1 MKTNISIIV
10 FMLLFS
16 TVCGQELDYSIID
29 KQISVR
35 DFIRANNMTENDFFI
50 LNEKYT
56 IERFSYKKSD
66 LDKILSQND
75 TIIVYQNKYP
85 SDEEIRFIN
94 HKIKRKQKLSQISKI
109 YDVDESIIKKYN
121 FNTKILKNNVLKIPI
136 FGDGK
141 ELKNFLT
148 SHIVKPKEGK
158 WRIANEY
165 GVSVNFL
172 EKLNPKIGKVLKVNQ
187 RIAVPVLNNKI
198 YEKSNNL
205 NDLEYFEVD
214 NKVSSTELEN
224 ELGLEKNSIAL
235 LNPSIKNIND
245 LQGLI
250 IKIPKKEGLKQ
261 INTKL
266 NQSSNIDN
274 ISNLDLKKIA
284 LILPFRLER
293 IDLDSIHLVKNNLKN
308 DKLLNISLDF
318 LFGAE
323 MALNKFSKL
332 GIDVK
337 MDVFDNSLSKKRIDE
352 IIKNNNIEDYD
363 FVIGPLTNDL
373 FDYFVNSIPLS
384 DTKIIKTLGKKSITS
399 KNVINT
405 IPHDSIY
412 FNSVI
417 EKVKNDTLTSSK
429 FIISDS
435 KKINISEKLKKIF
448 PDAQQFYSQIND
460 SGIDTKTLVF
470 EDLDSTFVDGRNILF
485 LETNDQGFVSNVT
498 SILNSFISDDQEI
511 VLYTTNKNKAFEG
524 VNISNT
530 FLSNLKFQYASTN
543 RIIDKNINQDF
554 INEFIALYRFYP
566 NKYSIRAY
574 DIVYD
579 LLLRYSNGDIDDPEN
594 HENQTEYIENKFKY
608 YRTSTGSLDNISLYF
623 LKHENLNVNQINNWF

>member
-10 FMLLFS
+10 FMFLFS
-16 TVCGQELDYSIID
+16 AICGQELDFSVID

-35 DFIRANNMTENDFFI
+35 DFIKINNITENDFFI
-50 LNEKYT
+50 LNEKFT
-56 IERFSYKKSD
+56 IDRFSNKKSD
-66 LDKILSQND
+66 LDKILLKND
-75 TIIVYQNKYP
+75 TIIIYQNQFPKL
-85 SDEEIRFIN
+85 EEIRFIN
-94 HKIKRKQKLSQISKI
+94 HKIKRKQKLAEISKI
-109 YDVDESIIKKYN
+109 YDVDESIIIKYN
-121 FNTKILKNNVLKIPI
+121 SDIGIVKNNVLKIPI
-136 FGDGK
+136 FGDVK
-141 ELKNFLT
+141 ELKNLLT
-148 SHIVKPKEGK
+148 FHIVKPKEGK

-172 EKLNPKIGKVLKVNQ
+172 EKLNPKIGKVLKINQ
-187 RIAVPVLNNKI
+187 MIAVPLIHNKI
-198 YEKSNNL
+198 YEKSDNL
-205 NDLEYFEVD
+205 DDLEYFEVD
-214 NKVSSTELEN
+214 NKVSSMELEK
-224 ELGLEKNSIAL
+224 ELGLEENSIAL

-250 IKIPKKEGLKQ
+250 IKIPKKVGLKQ

-266 NQSSNIDN
+266 NQSTNIDN

-284 LILPFRLER
+284 LILPFRLEK

-323 MALNKFSKL
+323 MALNKFSKF
-332 GIDVK
+332 GIDVM

-352 IIKNNNIEDYD
+352 IIKNNNINDYD
-363 FVIGPLTNDL
+363 FVVGPLTNDL
-373 FDYFVNSIPLS
+373 FDYFVSSVPIS
-384 DTKIIKTLGKKSITS
+384 DTKIIRTLGKKSITS

-412 FNSVI
+412 FNTVI
-417 EKVKNDTLTSSK
+417 EKVKNDTLESSK

-448 PDAQQFYSQIND
+448 PEAQQFYSQIND

-470 EDLDSTFVDGRNILF
+470 EDLDSTFVEGRNIVF

-498 SILNSFISDDQEI
+498 SILNSFISEEQEI
-511 VLYTTNKNKAFEG
+511 ILYTTNKNKAFEG
-524 VNISNT
+524 TNISNT

-543 RIIDKNINQDF
+543 KLIDKNINQDF
-554 INEFIALYRFYP
+554 INKFIALYKFYP

-579 LLLRYSNGDIDDPEN
+579 LLLRYSNGNIDDPEN
-594 HENQTEYIENKFKY
+594 HENQTEYFENKFKY
-608 YRTSTGSLDNISLYF
+608 YSTSTGSLDNISVYF
-623 LKHENLNVNQINNWF
+623 LKHENLDVKQINN

>member
-10 FMLLFS
+10 FMFLFS
-16 TVCGQELDYSIID
+16 GVYGQELDNSMID

-35 DFIRANNMTENDFFI
+35 DFIRINNITENDFFI

-56 IERFSYKKSD
+56 NDRFSNKKSD
-66 LDKILSQND
+66 LDKILAKND
-75 TIIVYQNKYP
+75 TIIVYQNKHP
-85 SDEEIRFIN
+85 SDEKIRFIN

-121 FNTKILKNNVLKIPI
+121 FNIAILKNNVLKIPI

-141 ELKNFLT
+141 ELKNLLT
-148 SHIVKPKEGK
+148 LHIVKPKEGK

-172 EKLNPKIGKVLKVNQ
+172 EKLNPKIGKVLKIKQ
-187 RIAVPVLNNKI
+187 RIAVPVINNKI

-214 NKVSSTELEN
+214 NKVSSMQLEK

-261 INTKL
+261 IKTKL

-293 IDLDSIHLVKNNLKN
+293 IDLDSIHLVKNNMKN

-352 IIKNNNIEDYD
+352 IIKNNNIDDYD

-373 FDYFVNSIPLS
+373 FDYFVNSIPIS

-412 FNSVI
+412 FNRVI
-417 EKVKNDTLTSSK
+417 EKVKNDTLKSSK

-524 VNISNT
+524 NNISNT

-594 HENQTEYIENKFKY
+594 HENQTEYLENKFKY

-623 LKHENLNVNQINNWF
+623 LKHENLNVNQINN

>member
-1 MKTNISIIV
+1 M
-10 FMLLFS
+10 FLFS
-16 TVCGQELDYSIID
+16 GVYGQELDNSIID

-35 DFIRANNMTENDFFI
+35 DFIRINNITENDFFI

-56 IERFSYKKSD
+56 IDRFSNKKSD
-66 LDKILSQND
+66 LDKILAKND
-75 TIIVYQNKYP
+75 TIVVYQNKYP

-136 FGDGK
+136 FEDGK
-141 ELKNFLT
+141 ELKNLLT
-148 SHIVKPKEGK
+148 LHVVKPKEGK

-172 EKLNPKIGKVLKVNQ
+172 EKLNPKIGKVLKIKQ

-214 NKVSSTELEN
+214 NKVSSIELEN

-352 IIKNNNIEDYD
+352 IIKNNNIDDYD

-412 FNSVI
+412 FNRVI
-417 EKVKNDTLTSSK
+417 EKVKNDTLKSGK

-448 PDAQQFYSQIND
+448 PDAQQFYSKIND

-524 VNISNT
+524 DNISNT

-554 INEFIALYRFYP
+554 INDFIAFYKFYP

-594 HENQTEYIENKFKY
+594 HENQTEYLENKFKY
-608 YRTSTGSLDNISLYF
+608 YRTSTGSLDNISVYF
-623 LKHENLNVNQINNWF
+623 LKHENLNVNQINN

>member
-10 FMLLFS
+10 FMFLFS
-16 TVCGQELDYSIID
+16 AVCGQELDFSVID
-29 KQISVR
+29 KQISVG
-35 DFIRANNMTENDFFI
+35 DFIKINNITENDFFI

-56 IERFSYKKSD
+56 IDRFSNKKSD
-66 LDKILSQND
+66 LDKILLKND
-75 TIIVYQNKYP
+75 TIIIYQNQFPKL
-85 SDEEIRFIN
+85 EEIRFIN
-94 HKIKRKQKLSQISKI
+94 HKIKRKQKLVEISKI
-109 YDVDESIIKKYN
+109 YDVDKSIIIKYN
-121 FNTKILKNNVLKIPI
+121 SDIGIVKNNVLKIPI
-136 FGDGK
+136 FGDIK
-141 ELKNFLT
+141 ELKNLLT
-148 SHIVKPKEGK
+148 LHIVKPKEGK

-172 EKLNPKIGKVLKVNQ
+172 EKLNPKIGKVLKINQ
-187 RIAVPVLNNKI
+187 RIAVPVIHNKI
-198 YEKSNNL
+198 YEKSDNL
-205 NDLEYFEVD
+205 DDLEYFEVD
-214 NKVSSTELEN
+214 NKVSSMELEK

-250 IKIPKKEGLKQ
+250 IKIPKKVGLKQ

-293 IDLDSIHLVKNNLKN
+293 IDLDSIHLIKNNLKN

-323 MALNKFSKL
+323 MALNKFSKF

-352 IIKNNNIEDYD
+352 IIKNNNIDDYD
-363 FVIGPLTNDL
+363 FVVGPLTNDL
-373 FDYFVNSIPLS
+373 FDYFVSSVPLS
-384 DTKIIKTLGKKSITS
+384 DTKIIRTLGKKSITS

-412 FNSVI
+412 FNTVI
-417 EKVKNDTLTSSK
+417 EKVKNDTLESSK

-448 PDAQQFYSQIND
+448 PEAQQFYSQIND

-470 EDLDSTFVDGRNILF
+470 EDLDSTFVEGRNIVF

-498 SILNSFISDDQEI
+498 SILNSFISEEQEI
-511 VLYTTNKNKAFEG
+511 ILYTTNKNKAFEG
-524 VNISNT
+524 TNISNT

-543 RIIDKNINQDF
+543 KVIDNNIDQDF
-554 INEFIALYRFYP
+554 INEFIALYKFYP

-579 LLLRYSNGDIDDPEN
+579 LLLRYSNGNIDDPKN
-594 HENQTEYIENKFKY
+594 HENQTEYLENKFKY
-608 YRTSTGSLDNISLYF
+608 YRTSSGSLDNISVYF
-623 LKHENLNVNQINNWF
+623 LKHENLDVKQINN

>member
-1 MKTNISIIV
+1 M
-10 FMLLFS
+10 FLFS
-16 TVCGQELDYSIID
+16 AVCGQELDFSVID

-35 DFIRANNMTENDFFI
+35 DFIKINNITENDFFI
-50 LNEKYT
+50 LNEKFT
-56 IERFSYKKSD
+56 IDRFSNKKSD
-66 LDKILSQND
+66 LDKILLKND
-75 TIIVYQNKYP
+75 TIIIYQNQFPKL
-85 SDEEIRFIN
+85 EEIRFIN
-94 HKIKRKQKLSQISKI
+94 HKIKRKQKLAEISKI
-109 YDVDESIIKKYN
+109 YDVDESIIIKYN
-121 FNTKILKNNVLKIPI
+121 SDIGIVKNNVLKIPI
-136 FGDGK
+136 FGDVK
-141 ELKNFLT
+141 ELKNLLT
-148 SHIVKPKEGK
+148 LHVVKPQEGK

-165 GVSVNFL
+165 GVSVSFL
-172 EKLNPKIGKVLKVNQ
+172 DKLNPKIGKVLKINQ
-187 RIAVPVLNNKI
+187 RIAVPVINNKI

-214 NKVSSTELEN
+214 NKVSFIELEK
-224 ELGLEKNSIAL
+224 ELGLEKNTIAL

-250 IKIPKKEGLKQ
+250 IKIPKKAGLKQ

-266 NQSSNIDN
+266 NLSSNIDN

-323 MALNKFSKL
+323 MALNKFSKF

-352 IIKNNNIEDYD
+352 IIKNNNINDYD
-363 FVIGPLTNDL
+363 FVVGPLTNDL
-373 FDYFVNSIPLS
+373 FDYFVTSVPIS
-384 DTKIIKTLGKKSITS
+384 DTKIIRTLGKKSITS

-412 FNSVI
+412 FNTVI
-417 EKVKNDTLTSSK
+417 EKVKNDTLESSK

-448 PDAQQFYSQIND
+448 PEAQQFYSQIND

-470 EDLDSTFVDGRNILF
+470 EDLDSTFVEGRNIVF

-498 SILNSFISDDQEI
+498 SILNSFISEEQEI
-511 VLYTTNKNKAFEG
+511 ILYTTNKNKAFEG
-524 VNISNT
+524 TNISNT

-543 RIIDKNINQDF
+543 RVIDKNINQDF
-554 INEFIALYRFYP
+554 INEFIALYKFYP

-574 DIVYD
+574 DVVYD
-579 LLLRYSNGDIDDPEN
+579 LLLRYSNGNIDDPEN
-594 HENQTEYIENKFKY
+594 HENQTEYFENKFKY
-608 YRTSTGSLDNISLYF
+608 YSTSTGSLDNISVYF
-623 LKHENLNVNQINNWF
+623 LKHENLDVKQINN

>member
-10 FMLLFS
+10 FMFLFFA
-16 TVCGQELDYSIID
+16 VCGQELDFSVID

-35 DFIRANNMTENDFFI
+35 DFIKINNITENDFFI

-56 IERFSYKKSD
+56 IDRFSNKKSD
-66 LDKILSQND
+66 LDKILLKND
-75 TIIVYQNKYP
+75 TIIIFQNQFPKL
-85 SDEEIRFIN
+85 EEIRFIN
-94 HKIKRKQKLSQISKI
+94 HKIKRKQKLSEISKI
-109 YDVDESIIKKYN
+109 YDVDESIIIKYN
-121 FNTKILKNNVLKIPI
+121 SNTAIVKNNILKIPI
-136 FGDGK
+136 FGDVK
-141 ELKNFLT
+141 ELKNLLT
-148 SHIVKPKEGK
+148 FHIVKPKEGK

-165 GVSVNFL
+165 GISLNFL
-172 EKLNPKIGKVLKVNQ
+172 ERLNPKIGKVLKINQ
-187 RIAVPVLNNKI
+187 RIAVPVVHNKI
-198 YEKSNNL
+198 YDKSDNPD
-205 NDLEYFEVD
+205 DLEYFEVD
-214 NKVSSTELEN
+214 SKVSSIELEK

-235 LNPSIKNIND
+235 LNPSIKNIDD

-250 IKIPKKEGLKQ
+250 IKIPKKVGLKQ

-266 NQSSNIDN
+266 NQGSNIDN

-293 IDLDSIHLVKNNLKN
+293 IDLDSIHHVKNNLKN
-308 DKLLNISLDF
+308 DKLLNISIDF

-323 MALNKFSKL
+323 MALNKFSKF

-337 MDVFDNSLSKKRIDE
+337 MDVFDNSLSKKTIDE
-352 IIKNNNIEDYD
+352 IIKNNNIDDYD
-363 FVIGPLTNDL
+363 FVVGPLTNDL
-373 FDYFVNSIPLS
+373 FDYFVSSVPLS
-384 DTKIIKTLGKKSITS
+384 ETKIVRTLGKKSITS

-412 FNSVI
+412 FNTVI
-417 EKVKNDTLTSSK
+417 KKVKNDTLESSK

-448 PDAQQFYSQIND
+448 PESQQFYSQIND
-460 SGIDTKTLVF
+460 LGIDTKTLVF
-470 EDLDSTFVDGRNILF
+470 EDLDSTFVDGRNIVF

-498 SILNSFISDDQEI
+498 SILNSFISEEQEI

-524 VNISNT
+524 TNISNT
-530 FLSNLKFQYASTN
+530 FLSNLKFQYSSTN
-543 RIIDKNINQDF
+543 KVIDNNMHQDF
-554 INEFIALYRFYP
+554 INEFMTLYKFYP

-579 LLLRYSNGDIDDPEN
+579 LLLRYSNGNIDDPEN
-594 HENQTEYIENKFKY
+594 HENQTEYLENKFKY
-608 YRTSTGSLDNISLYF
+608 YRTSTGSLDNISVYF
-623 LKHENLNVNQINNWF
+623 LKHENLDIKQINN

>member
-1 MKTNISIIV
+1 MKTNISIILSM
-10 FMLLFS
+10 FLFS
-16 TVCGQELDYSIID
+16 FLHGQQLDYSIID

-35 DFIRANNMTENDFFI
+35 DFIRINSISENDFFI
-50 LNEKYT
+50 LNDKYT
-56 IERFSYKKSD
+56 IDRFSNKKSD
-66 LDKILSQND
+66 LDKILSKND
-75 TIIVYQNKYP
+75 TIIIYQNQYP
-85 SDEEIRFIN
+85 EDQETRFIN
-94 HKIKRKQKLSQISKI
+94 HKIKRKQKLSDISKI
-109 YDVDESIIKKYN
+109 YDLDEAVITNYN
-121 FNTKILKNNVLKIPI
+121 ANTPILKNNILKIPI
-136 FGDGK
+136 FGNVK
-141 ELKNFLT
+141 ESKKLLT
-148 SHIVKPKEGK
+148 LHTVKPREGK

-165 GVSVNFL
+165 GISVNFL
-172 EKLNPKIGKVLKVNQ
+172 ENLNPKIGKVLKINQ
-187 RIAVPVLNNKI
+187 RIAVPVINNKI
-198 YEKSNNL
+198 YEKSNIL
-205 NDLEYFEVD
+205 NDLEYFEVE
-214 NKVSSTELEN
+214 NKVSSIELEK

-235 LNPSIKNIND
+235 LNPSIKGIND

-284 LILPFRLER
+284 LILPFRLGR
-293 IDLDSIHLVKNNLKN
+293 IDLDSIHLAKNNLKN

-337 MDVFDNSLSKKRIDE
+337 MDIFDNSLSKKTIDE
-352 IIKNNNIEDYD
+352 IIKNNNIYDYD
-363 FVIGPLTNDL
+363 FIVGPLTNDL
-373 FDYFVNSIPLS
+373 FDYFANSVPIT
-384 DTKIIKTLGKKSITS
+384 DTKIIRTLGKKSITS

-417 EKVKNDTLTSSK
+417 EKVKNDTLKSSK

-448 PDAQQFYSQIND
+448 PEAQQIYSQIND

-470 EDLDSTFVDGRNILF
+470 EDLDSTFVDGRNIVF

-498 SILNSFISDDQEI
+498 SILNSFISDEQEI

-524 VNISNT
+524 PNISNT

-543 RIIDKNINQDF
+543 RLIDKNMNQDF
-554 INEFIALYRFYP
+554 ISEFIALYKFYP

-574 DIVYD
+574 DIIYD

-594 HENQTEYIENKFKY
+594 HENQTEYLENKFKY
-608 YRTSTGSLDNISLYF
+608 YRTSTGSIDNISVYF
-623 LKHENLNVNQINNWF
+623 LKHENLDVKQINN

>member
-10 FMLLFS
+10 FMFLFS
-16 TVCGQELDYSIID
+16 AVCGQELDFSVID

-35 DFIRANNMTENDFFI
+35 DFIKINNITENDFFI
-50 LNEKYT
+50 LNEKFT
-56 IERFSYKKSD
+56 IDRFSNKKSD
-66 LDKILSQND
+66 LDKILLKND
-75 TIIVYQNKYP
+75 TIIIYQNQFPKL
-85 SDEEIRFIN
+85 EEIRFIN
-94 HKIKRKQKLSQISKI
+94 HKIKRKQKLAEISKI
-109 YDVDESIIKKYN
+109 YDVDESIIIKYN
-121 FNTKILKNNVLKIPI
+121 SDIGIVKNNVLKIPI
-136 FGDGK
+136 FGDVK
-141 ELKNFLT
+141 ELKNLLT
-148 SHIVKPKEGK
+148 FHIVKPKEGK

-172 EKLNPKIGKVLKVNQ
+172 EKLNPKIGKVLKINQ
-187 RIAVPVLNNKI
+187 MIAVPVIHNKI
-198 YEKSNNL
+198 YEKSDNL
-205 NDLEYFEVD
+205 DDLEYFEVD
-214 NKVSSTELEN
+214 NKVSSMELEK
-224 ELGLEKNSIAL
+224 ELGLEENSIAL

-250 IKIPKKEGLKQ
+250 IKIPKKVGLKQ

-266 NQSSNIDN
+266 NQSTNIDN

-284 LILPFRLER
+284 LILPFRLEK

-323 MALNKFSKL
+323 MALNKFSKF

-352 IIKNNNIEDYD
+352 IIKNNNIDDYD
-363 FVIGPLTNDL
+363 FVVGPLTNDL
-373 FDYFVNSIPLS
+373 FDYFVSSVPLS
-384 DTKIIKTLGKKSITS
+384 DTKIIRTLGKKSITS

-412 FNSVI
+412 FNTVI
-417 EKVKNDTLTSSK
+417 EKVKNDTLESSK

-448 PDAQQFYSQIND
+448 PEAQQFYSQIND

-470 EDLDSTFVDGRNILF
+470 EDLDSTFVEGRNIVF

-498 SILNSFISDDQEI
+498 SILNSFISKEQEI
-511 VLYTTNKNKAFEG
+511 ILYTTNKNKAFEG
-524 VNISNT
+524 TNISNT

-543 RIIDKNINQDF
+543 RVIDKNINQDF
-554 INEFIALYRFYP
+554 INEFIALYKFYP

-574 DIVYD
+574 DVVYD
-579 LLLRYSNGDIDDPEN
+579 LLLRYSNGNIDDPEN
-594 HENQTEYIENKFKY
+594 HENQTEYFENKFKY
-608 YRTSTGSLDNISLYF
+608 YSTSTGSLDNISVYF
-623 LKHENLNVNQINNWF
+623 LKHENLDVKQINN

>member
-1 MKTNISIIV
+1 MKTNISIIL
-10 FMLLFS
+10 FMFLFS
-16 TVCGQELDYSIID
+16 AICGQELDFSVID

-35 DFIRANNMTENDFFI
+35 DFIKINNITENDFFI
-50 LNEKYT
+50 LNEKFT
-56 IERFSYKKSD
+56 IDRFSNKKSD
-66 LDKILSQND
+66 LDKILLKND
-75 TIIVYQNKYP
+75 TIIIYQNQFPKL
-85 SDEEIRFIN
+85 EEIRFIN
-94 HKIKRKQKLSQISKI
+94 HKIKRKQKLAEISKI
-109 YDVDESIIKKYN
+109 YDVDESIIIKYN
-121 FNTKILKNNVLKIPI
+121 SDIGIVKNNVLKIPI
-136 FGDGK
+136 FGDVK
-141 ELKNFLT
+141 ELKNLLT
-148 SHIVKPKEGK
+148 FHIVKPKEGK

-172 EKLNPKIGKVLKVNQ
+172 EKLNPKIGKVLKINQ
-187 RIAVPVLNNKI
+187 MIAVPVIHNKI
-198 YEKSNNL
+198 YEKSDNL
-205 NDLEYFEVD
+205 DDLEYFEVD
-214 NKVSSTELEN
+214 NKVSSMELEK
-224 ELGLEKNSIAL
+224 ELGLEENSIAL

-250 IKIPKKEGLKQ
+250 IKIPKKVGLKQ

-266 NQSSNIDN
+266 NQSTNIDN

-284 LILPFRLER
+284 LILPFRLEK

-323 MALNKFSKL
+323 MALNKFSKF

-352 IIKNNNIEDYD
+352 IIKNNNINDYD
-363 FVIGPLTNDL
+363 FVVGPLTNDL
-373 FDYFVNSIPLS
+373 FDYFVSSVPIS
-384 DTKIIKTLGKKSITS
+384 DTKIIRTLGKKSITS

-412 FNSVI
+412 FNTVI
-417 EKVKNDTLTSSK
+417 EKVKNDTLESSK

-435 KKINISEKLKKIF
+435 KKIKTSEKLKKIF
-448 PDAQQFYSQIND
+448 PEAQQFYSQIND

-470 EDLDSTFVDGRNILF
+470 EDLDSTFVEGRNIVF

-498 SILNSFISDDQEI
+498 SILNSFISEEQEI
-511 VLYTTNKNKAFEG
+511 ILYTTNKNKAFEG
-524 VNISNT
+524 TNISNT

-543 RIIDKNINQDF
+543 KLIDKNINQDF
-554 INEFIALYRFYP
+554 INKFIALYKFYP

-574 DIVYD
+574 DVVYD
-579 LLLRYSNGDIDDPEN
+579 LLLRYSNGNIDDPEN
-594 HENQTEYIENKFKY
+594 HENQTEYFENKFKY
-608 YRTSTGSLDNISLYF
+608 YSTSTGSLDNISVYF
-623 LKHENLNVNQINNWF
+623 LKHENLDVKQINN

>member
-1 MKTNISIIV
+1 
-10 FMLLFS
+10 MLLFS

-261 INTKL
+261 INTIL

-623 LKHENLNVNQINNWF
+623 LKHENLNVNQINN

>member
-1 MKTNISIIV
+1 M
-10 FMLLFS
+10 FLFS
-16 TVCGQELDYSIID
+16 AVCGQELDFSVID

-35 DFIRANNMTENDFFI
+35 DFIKINNITENDFFI
-50 LNEKYT
+50 LNEKFT
-56 IERFSYKKSD
+56 IDRFSNKKSD
-66 LDKILSQND
+66 LDKILLKND
-75 TIIVYQNKYP
+75 TIIIYQNQFPKL
-85 SDEEIRFIN
+85 EEIRFIN
-94 HKIKRKQKLSQISKI
+94 HKIKRKQKLAEISKI
-109 YDVDESIIKKYN
+109 YDVDESIIIKYN
-121 FNTKILKNNVLKIPI
+121 SDIGIVKNNVLKIPI
-136 FGDGK
+136 FGDVK
-141 ELKNFLT
+141 ELKNLLT
-148 SHIVKPKEGK
+148 LHVVKPQEGK

-165 GVSVNFL
+165 GVSVSFL
-172 EKLNPKIGKVLKVNQ
+172 DKLNPKIGKVLKINQ
-187 RIAVPVLNNKI
+187 RIAVPVINNKI

-214 NKVSSTELEN
+214 NKVSFIELEK
-224 ELGLEKNSIAL
+224 ELGLEKNTIAL

-250 IKIPKKEGLKQ
+250 IKIPKKAGLKQ

-266 NQSSNIDN
+266 NLSSNIDN

-323 MALNKFSKL
+323 MALNKFSKF

-352 IIKNNNIEDYD
+352 IIKNNNINDYD
-363 FVIGPLTNDL
+363 FVVGPLTNDL
-373 FDYFVNSIPLS
+373 FDYFVTSVPIS
-384 DTKIIKTLGKKSITS
+384 DTKIIRTLGKKSITS

-412 FNSVI
+412 FNTVI
-417 EKVKNDTLTSSK
+417 EKVKNDTLESSK

-448 PDAQQFYSQIND
+448 PEAQQFYSQIND

-470 EDLDSTFVDGRNILF
+470 EDLDSTFVVGRNIVF

-498 SILNSFISDDQEI
+498 SILNSFISEEQEI
-511 VLYTTNKNKAFEG
+511 ILYTTNKNKAFEG
-524 VNISNT
+524 TNISNT

-543 RIIDKNINQDF
+543 RVIDKNINQDF
-554 INEFIALYRFYP
+554 INEFIALYKFYP

-574 DIVYD
+574 DVVYD
-579 LLLRYSNGDIDDPEN
+579 LLLRYSNGNIDDPEN
-594 HENQTEYIENKFKY
+594 HENQTEYFENKFKY
-608 YRTSTGSLDNISLYF
+608 YSTSTGSLDNISVYF
-623 LKHENLNVNQINNWF
+623 LKHENLDVKQINN

>member
-10 FMLLFS
+10 FMFLFS
-16 TVCGQELDYSIID
+16 AVCGQELDFSVID

-35 DFIRANNMTENDFFI
+35 DFIKINNITENDFFI
-50 LNEKYT
+50 LNEKFT
-56 IERFSYKKSD
+56 IDRFSNKKSD
-66 LDKILSQND
+66 LDKILLKND
-75 TIIVYQNKYP
+75 TIIIYQNQFPKL
-85 SDEEIRFIN
+85 EEIRFIN
-94 HKIKRKQKLSQISKI
+94 HKIKRKQKLAEISKI
-109 YDVDESIIKKYN
+109 YDVDESIIIKYN
-121 FNTKILKNNVLKIPI
+121 SDIGIVKNNVLKIPI
-136 FGDGK
+136 FGDVK
-141 ELKNFLT
+141 ELKNLLT
-148 SHIVKPKEGK
+148 FHIVKPKEGK

-172 EKLNPKIGKVLKVNQ
+172 EKLNPKIGKVLKINQ
-187 RIAVPVLNNKI
+187 MIAVPVIHNKI
-198 YEKSNNL
+198 YEKSDNL
-205 NDLEYFEVD
+205 DDLEYFEVD
-214 NKVSSTELEN
+214 NKVSSMELEK
-224 ELGLEKNSIAL
+224 ELGLEENSIAL

-250 IKIPKKEGLKQ
+250 IKIPKKVGLKQ
-261 INTKL
+261 INTNL
-266 NQSSNIDN
+266 NKSSNIDN

-323 MALNKFSKL
+323 MAINKFSKF

-337 MDVFDNSLSKKRIDE
+337 MDVFDNSLSKKTIDE
-352 IIKNNNIEDYD
+352 IIKNNNIDDYD
-363 FVIGPLTNDL
+363 FVVGPLTNDL
-373 FDYFVNSIPLS
+373 FDYFVSSVSLS
-384 DTKIIKTLGKKSITS
+384 DTKIIRALGKKSITS

-412 FNSVI
+412 FNTVI
-417 EKVKNDTLTSSK
+417 EKVKNDTLESSK

-448 PDAQQFYSQIND
+448 PESQQFYSQIND

-470 EDLDSTFVDGRNILF
+470 EDLDSTFVDGRNIVF

-498 SILNSFISDDQEI
+498 SILNSFISEEKEI
-511 VLYTTNKNKAFEG
+511 ILYTTNKNKAFEG
-524 VNISNT
+524 TNISNT

-543 RIIDKNINQDF
+543 KVIDNMDQDF
-554 INEFIALYRFYP
+554 INEFIALYKFYP

-579 LLLRYSNGDIDDPEN
+579 LLLRYSNGNIDDSEN
-594 HENQTEYIENKFKY
+594 HENQTEYLENKFKY
-608 YRTSTGSLDNISLYF
+608 YRTSTGSLDNISVYF
-623 LKHENLNVNQINNWF
+623 LKHDNLDIKQINN

>member
-10 FMLLFS
+10 FMFLFS
-16 TVCGQELDYSIID
+16 AVCGQELDFSVID

-35 DFIRANNMTENDFFI
+35 DFIKINNITENDFFI
-50 LNEKYT
+50 LNEKFT
-56 IERFSYKKSD
+56 IDRFSNKKSD
-66 LDKILSQND
+66 LDKILLKND
-75 TIIVYQNKYP
+75 TIIIYQNQFPKL
-85 SDEEIRFIN
+85 EEIRFIN
-94 HKIKRKQKLSQISKI
+94 HKIKRKQKLAEISKI
-109 YDVDESIIKKYN
+109 YDVDESIIIKYN
-121 FNTKILKNNVLKIPI
+121 SDIGIVKNNVLKIPI
-136 FGDGK
+136 FGDVK
-141 ELKNFLT
+141 ELKNLLT
-148 SHIVKPKEGK
+148 LHVVKPKEGK

-165 GVSVNFL
+165 GVSVSFL
-172 EKLNPKIGKVLKVNQ
+172 DKLNPKIGKVLKINQ
-187 RIAVPVLNNKI
+187 RIAVPVINNKI

-214 NKVSSTELEN
+214 NKVSFIELEK
-224 ELGLEKNSIAL
+224 ELGLEKNTIAL

-250 IKIPKKEGLKQ
+250 IKIPKKAGLKQ

-266 NQSSNIDN
+266 NLSSNIDN

-323 MALNKFSKL
+323 MALNKFSKF

-352 IIKNNNIEDYD
+352 IIKNNNINDYD
-363 FVIGPLTNDL
+363 FVVGPLTNDL
-373 FDYFVNSIPLS
+373 FDYFVTSVPIS
-384 DTKIIKTLGKKSITS
+384 DTKIIRTLGKKSITS

-412 FNSVI
+412 FNTVI
-417 EKVKNDTLTSSK
+417 EKVKNDTLESSK

-448 PDAQQFYSQIND
+448 PEAQQFYSQIND

-470 EDLDSTFVDGRNILF
+470 EDLDSTFVEGRNIVF

-498 SILNSFISDDQEI
+498 SILNSFISEEQEI
-511 VLYTTNKNKAFEG
+511 ILYTTNKNKAFEG
-524 VNISNT
+524 TNISNT

-543 RIIDKNINQDF
+543 RVIDKNINQDF
-554 INEFIALYRFYP
+554 INEFIALYKFYP

-574 DIVYD
+574 DVVYD
-579 LLLRYSNGDIDDPEN
+579 LLLRYSNGNIDDPEN
-594 HENQTEYIENKFKY
+594 HENQTEYFENKFKY
-608 YRTSTGSLDNISLYF
+608 YSTSTGSLDNISVYF
-623 LKHENLNVNQINNWF
+623 LKHENLDVKQINN

>member
-10 FMLLFS
+10 FMFLFS
-16 TVCGQELDYSIID
+16 AVCGQELDFSVID

-35 DFIRANNMTENDFFI
+35 DFIKINNITENDFFI
-50 LNEKYT
+50 LNEKFT
-56 IERFSYKKSD
+56 IDRFSNKKSD
-66 LDKILSQND
+66 LDKILLKND
-75 TIIVYQNKYP
+75 TIIIYQNQFPKL
-85 SDEEIRFIN
+85 EEIRFIN
-94 HKIKRKQKLSQISKI
+94 HKIKRKQKLAEISKI
-109 YDVDESIIKKYN
+109 YDVDESIIIKYN
-121 FNTKILKNNVLKIPI
+121 SDIGIVKNNVLKIPI
-136 FGDGK
+136 FGDVK
-141 ELKNFLT
+141 ELKNLLT
-148 SHIVKPKEGK
+148 FHIVKPKEGK

-172 EKLNPKIGKVLKVNQ
+172 EKLNPKIGKVLKINQ
-187 RIAVPVLNNKI
+187 MIAVPVIHNKI
-198 YEKSNNL
+198 YEKSDNL
-205 NDLEYFEVD
+205 DDLEYFEVD
-214 NKVSSTELEN
+214 NKVSSMELEK
-224 ELGLEKNSIAL
+224 ELGLEENSIAL

-250 IKIPKKEGLKQ
+250 IKIPKKVGLKQ

-266 NQSSNIDN
+266 NQSTNIDN

-284 LILPFRLER
+284 LILPFRLEK

-323 MALNKFSKL
+323 MALNKFSKF

-352 IIKNNNIEDYD
+352 IIKNNNIDDYD
-363 FVIGPLTNDL
+363 FVVGPLTNDL
-373 FDYFVNSIPLS
+373 FDYFVSAVPIS
-384 DTKIIKTLGKKSITS
+384 DTKIVRTLGKKSITS

-412 FNSVI
+412 FNTVI
-417 EKVKNDTLTSSK
+417 EKVKNDTLESSK

-448 PDAQQFYSQIND
+448 PESQQFYSQIND

-470 EDLDSTFVDGRNILF
+470 EDLDSTFVDGRNIVF

-498 SILNSFISDDQEI
+498 SILNSFISEEKEI
-511 VLYTTNKNKAFEG
+511 ILYTTNKNKAFEG
-524 VNISNT
+524 TNISNT

-543 RIIDKNINQDF
+543 KVIDNMDQDF
-554 INEFIALYRFYP
+554 INEFIALYKFYP

-579 LLLRYSNGDIDDPEN
+579 LLLRYSNGNIDDSEN
-594 HENQTEYIENKFKY
+594 HENQTEYLENKFKY
-608 YRTSTGSLDNISLYF
+608 YRTSTGSLDNISVYF
-623 LKHENLNVNQINNWF
+623 LKHDNLDIKQINN

>member
-1 MKTNISIIV
+1 MKTNISIIL
-10 FMLLFS
+10 FMFLFS
-16 TVCGQELDYSIID
+16 AICGQELDFSVID

-35 DFIRANNMTENDFFI
+35 DFIKINNITENDFFI
-50 LNEKYT
+50 LNEKFT
-56 IERFSYKKSD
+56 IDRFSNKKSD
-66 LDKILSQND
+66 LDKILLKND
-75 TIIVYQNKYP
+75 TIIIYQNQFPKL
-85 SDEEIRFIN
+85 EEIRFIN
-94 HKIKRKQKLSQISKI
+94 HKIKRKQKLAEISKI
-109 YDVDESIIKKYN
+109 YDVDESIIIKYN
-121 FNTKILKNNVLKIPI
+121 LNIRIVKNNVLKIPI
-136 FGDGK
+136 FGDVK
-141 ELKNFLT
+141 ELKNLLT
-148 SHIVKPKEGK
+148 FHIVKPKEGK

-172 EKLNPKIGKVLKVNQ
+172 EKLNPKIGKVLKINQ
-187 RIAVPVLNNKI
+187 MIAVPVIHNKI
-198 YEKSNNL
+198 YEKSDNL
-205 NDLEYFEVD
+205 DDLEYFEVD
-214 NKVSSTELEN
+214 NKVSSMELEK
-224 ELGLEKNSIAL
+224 ELGLEENSIAL

-250 IKIPKKEGLKQ
+250 IKIPKKVGLKQ

-266 NQSSNIDN
+266 NQSTNIDN
-274 ISNLDLKKIA
+274 ISNLDLQKIA

-323 MALNKFSKL
+323 MALNKFSKF

-352 IIKNNNIEDYD
+352 IIKNNNIDDYD
-363 FVIGPLTNDL
+363 FVVGPLTNDL
-373 FDYFVNSIPLS
+373 FDYFVSSVPLS
-384 DTKIIKTLGKKSITS
+384 DTKIIRTLGKKSITS

-412 FNSVI
+412 FNTVI
-417 EKVKNDTLTSSK
+417 EKVKNDTLESSK

-448 PDAQQFYSQIND
+448 PEAQQFYSQIND

-470 EDLDSTFVDGRNILF
+470 EDLDSTFVEGRNIVF

-498 SILNSFISDDQEI
+498 SILNSFISEEQEI
-511 VLYTTNKNKAFEG
+511 ILYTTNKNKAFEG
-524 VNISNT
+524 TNISNT

-543 RIIDKNINQDF
+543 KLIDKNINQDF
-554 INEFIALYRFYP
+554 INKFIALYKFYP

-579 LLLRYSNGDIDDPEN
+579 LLLRYSNGNIVDPKN
-594 HENQTEYIENKFKY
+594 HQNQTEYLENKFKY
-608 YRTSTGSLDNISLYF
+608 YITSTGSLDNISVYF
-623 LKHENLNVNQINNWF
+623 LKHENLDVKQINN

>member
-1 MKTNISIIV
+1 MKINISIIV
-10 FMLLFS
+10 FMFLFS
-16 TVCGQELDYSIID
+16 AVCGQELDFSVID

-35 DFIRANNMTENDFFI
+35 DFIKINNITENDFFI

-56 IERFSYKKSD
+56 IDRFSNKKSD
-66 LDKILSQND
+66 LDKILFKYD
-75 TIIVYQNKYP
+75 TIIIYQNQFPKL
-85 SDEEIRFIN
+85 EEIRFIN
-94 HKIKRKQKLSQISKI
+94 HKIKRKQKLAEISKI
-109 YDVDESIIKKYN
+109 YDVDESIIIKYN
-121 FNTKILKNNVLKIPI
+121 SNTAIVKNNVLKIPI
-136 FGDGK
+136 FADIK
-141 ELKNFLT
+141 ELKNLLT
-148 SHIVKPKEGK
+148 LHIVKPKEGK

-172 EKLNPKIGKVLKVNQ
+172 EMLNPKIGKVLKINQ
-187 RIAVPVLNNKI
+187 RIAVPVVQNKI
-198 YEKSNNL
+198 YKKSDNPD
-205 NDLEYFEVD
+205 DLEYFEVD
-214 NKVSSTELEN
+214 NKVSSIELEK

-250 IKIPKKEGLKQ
+250 IKIPKKVGLKQ

-293 IDLDSIHLVKNNLKN
+293 MDLDSIHLVKDNLKN
-308 DKLLNISLDF
+308 DKLLNISIDF

-323 MALNKFSKL
+323 MALNKFSKF

-352 IIKNNNIEDYD
+352 IIKNNNIDDYD
-363 FVIGPLTNDL
+363 FVVGPLTNDL
-373 FDYFVNSIPLS
+373 FDYFVSAVPHT
-384 DTKIIKTLGKKSITS
+384 DTKIIRTLGKKSITS

-412 FNSVI
+412 FNAVI
-417 EKVKNDTLTSSK
+417 EKVKNDTLESSK

-448 PDAQQFYSQIND
+448 PESQQFYSQIND

-470 EDLDSTFVDGRNILF
+470 EDLDSTFVDGRNIVF
-485 LETNDQGFVSNVT
+485 LETDDQGFVSNVT
-498 SILNSFISDDQEI
+498 SILNSFISEEQEI

-524 VNISNT
+524 TNISNT

-543 RIIDKNINQDF
+543 KVIDNNMDQDF
-554 INEFIALYRFYP
+554 INEFMELYKFYP

-579 LLLRYSNGDIDDPEN
+579 LLLRYSNGNIDDPEN
-594 HENQTEYIENKFKY
+594 HENQTEYLENKFKY
-608 YRTSTGSLDNISLYF
+608 YRTSTGSLDNISVYF
-623 LKHENLNVNQINNWF
+623 LKHENLEIKQINN

>member
-261 INTKL
+261 INTIL

>member
-10 FMLLFS
+10 FMFLFS
-16 TVCGQELDYSIID
+16 AVCGQELDFSVID

-35 DFIRANNMTENDFFI
+35 DFIKINNITENDFFI
-50 LNEKYT
+50 LNEKFT
-56 IERFSYKKSD
+56 IDRFSNKKSD
-66 LDKILSQND
+66 LDKILLKND
-75 TIIVYQNKYP
+75 TIIIYQNQFPKL
-85 SDEEIRFIN
+85 EEIRFIN
-94 HKIKRKQKLSQISKI
+94 HKIKRKQKLAEISKI
-109 YDVDESIIKKYN
+109 YDVDESIIIKYN
-121 FNTKILKNNVLKIPI
+121 SDIGIVKNNVLKIPI
-136 FGDGK
+136 FGDVK
-141 ELKNFLT
+141 ELKNLLT
-148 SHIVKPKEGK
+148 FHIVKPKEGK

-172 EKLNPKIGKVLKVNQ
+172 EKLNPKIGKVLKINQ
-187 RIAVPVLNNKI
+187 MIAVPVIHNKI
-198 YEKSNNL
+198 YEKSDNL
-205 NDLEYFEVD
+205 DDLEYFEVD
-214 NKVSSTELEN
+214 NKVSSMELEK
-224 ELGLEKNSIAL
+224 ELGLEENSIAL

-250 IKIPKKEGLKQ
+250 IKIPKKVGLKQ

-266 NQSSNIDN
+266 NQSTNIDN

-284 LILPFRLER
+284 LILPFRLEK

-323 MALNKFSKL
+323 MALNKFSKF

-352 IIKNNNIEDYD
+352 IIKNNNIDDYD
-363 FVIGPLTNDL
+363 FVVGPLTNDL
-373 FDYFVNSIPLS
+373 FDYFVSAVPIS
-384 DTKIIKTLGKKSITS
+384 DTKIVRTLGKKSITS

-412 FNSVI
+412 FNTVI
-417 EKVKNDTLTSSK
+417 EKVKNDTLESSK

-448 PDAQQFYSQIND
+448 PEAQQFYSQIND

-470 EDLDSTFVDGRNILF
+470 EDLDSTFVEGRNIVF

-498 SILNSFISDDQEI
+498 SILNSFISEEQEI
-511 VLYTTNKNKAFEG
+511 ILYTTNKNKAFEG
-524 VNISNT
+524 TNISNT

-543 RIIDKNINQDF
+543 KVIDNMDQDF
-554 INEFIALYRFYP
+554 INEFIALYKFYP

-579 LLLRYSNGDIDDPEN
+579 LLLRYSNGNIDDSEN
-594 HENQTEYIENKFKY
+594 HENQTEYLENKFKY
-608 YRTSTGSLDNISLYF
+608 YRTSTGSLDNISVYF
-623 LKHENLNVNQINNWF
+623 LKHDNLDIKQINN

>member
-1 MKTNISIIV
+1 MKINISVIV
-10 FMLLFS
+10 FMFLFS
-16 TVCGQELDYSIID
+16 AVCGQELDFSVID

-35 DFIRANNMTENDFFI
+35 DFIKINNITENDFFI

-56 IERFSYKKSD
+56 IDRFSNKKSD
-66 LDKILSQND
+66 LDKILLKND
-75 TIIVYQNKYP
+75 TIIIYQNQFPKL
-85 SDEEIRFIN
+85 EEIRFIN
-94 HKIKRKQKLSQISKI
+94 HKIKRKQKLSEISKI
-109 YDVDESIIKKYN
+109 YDVDESIIIKYN
-121 FNTKILKNNVLKIPI
+121 LNIEIVKNNVLKIPI
-136 FGDGK
+136 FGDVK
-141 ELKNFLT
+141 ELKNLLT
-148 SHIVKPKEGK
+148 FHIVKPKEGK

-172 EKLNPKIGKVLKVNQ
+172 ERLNPKIDKVLKINQ
-187 RIAVPVLNNKI
+187 RIAVPIIHNKI
-198 YEKSNNL
+198 YKKSDNPD
-205 NDLEYFEVD
+205 DLEYFEVD
-214 NKVSSTELEN
+214 NKVSSIELEK
-224 ELGLEKNSIAL
+224 ELGLEKNLIAL

-250 IKIPKKEGLKQ
+250 IKIPKKVGLKQ
-261 INTKL
+261 INIKL

-293 IDLDSIHLVKNNLKN
+293 MDLDSIHLVKDNMKN
-308 DKLLNISLDF
+308 DKLLNISIDF

-323 MALNKFSKL
+323 MALNKFSKF

-352 IIKNNNIEDYD
+352 IIKNNNFDDYD
-363 FVIGPLTNDL
+363 FVVGPLTNDL
-373 FDYFVNSIPLS
+373 FDYFVSSVPLS
-384 DTKIIKTLGKKSITS
+384 DTKIVRTLGKKSITS

-412 FNSVI
+412 FNTVI
-417 EKVKNDTLTSSK
+417 EKVKNDTLESSK

-448 PDAQQFYSQIND
+448 PESQQFYSQIND

-470 EDLDSTFVDGRNILF
+470 EDLDSTFVDGRNIVF
-485 LETNDQGFVSNVT
+485 LETDDQGFVSNVT
-498 SILNSFISDDQEI
+498 SVLNSFISEEQEI

-524 VNISNT
+524 TNISNT

-543 RIIDKNINQDF
+543 KVIDNNLDQEF
-554 INEFIALYRFYP
+554 INEYMELYKFYP

-579 LLLRYSNGDIDDPEN
+579 LLLRYSNGNIDDPEN
-594 HENQTEYIENKFKY
+594 HENQTEYLENKFKY
-608 YRTSTGSLDNISLYF
+608 YRTSTGSLDNISVYF
-623 LKHENLNVNQINNWF
+623 LKHENLDIKQINN

>member
-1 MKTNISIIV
+1 M
-10 FMLLFS
+10 FLFS
-16 TVCGQELDYSIID
+16 AVCGQELDFSVID

-35 DFIRANNMTENDFFI
+35 DFIKINNITENDFFI
-50 LNEKYT
+50 LNEKFT
-56 IERFSYKKSD
+56 IDRFSNKKSD
-66 LDKILSQND
+66 LDKILLKND
-75 TIIVYQNKYP
+75 TIIIYQNQFPKL
-85 SDEEIRFIN
+85 EEIRFIN
-94 HKIKRKQKLSQISKI
+94 HKIKRKQKLAEISKI
-109 YDVDESIIKKYN
+109 YDVDESIIIKYN
-121 FNTKILKNNVLKIPI
+121 SDIGIVKNNVLKIPI
-136 FGDGK
+136 FGDVK
-141 ELKNFLT
+141 ELKNLLT
-148 SHIVKPKEGK
+148 LHVVKPKEGK

-165 GVSVNFL
+165 GVSVSFL
-172 EKLNPKIGKVLKVNQ
+172 DKLNPKIGKVLKINQ
-187 RIAVPVLNNKI
+187 RIAVPVINNKI

-214 NKVSSTELEN
+214 NKVSFIELEK
-224 ELGLEKNSIAL
+224 ELGLEKNTIAL

-250 IKIPKKEGLKQ
+250 IKIPKKAGLKQ

-266 NQSSNIDN
+266 NLSSNIDN

-323 MALNKFSKL
+323 MALNKFSKF

-352 IIKNNNIEDYD
+352 IIKNNNINDYD
-363 FVIGPLTNDL
+363 FVVGPLTNDL
-373 FDYFVNSIPLS
+373 FDYFVTSVPIS
-384 DTKIIKTLGKKSITS
+384 DTKIIRTLGKKSITS

-412 FNSVI
+412 FNTVI
-417 EKVKNDTLTSSK
+417 EKVKNDTLESSK

-448 PDAQQFYSQIND
+448 PEAQQFYSQIND

-470 EDLDSTFVDGRNILF
+470 EDLDSTFVEGRNIVF

-498 SILNSFISDDQEI
+498 SILNSFISEEQEI
-511 VLYTTNKNKAFEG
+511 ILYTTNKNKAFEG
-524 VNISNT
+524 TNISNT

-543 RIIDKNINQDF
+543 RVIDKNINQDF
-554 INEFIALYRFYP
+554 INEFIALYKFYP

-574 DIVYD
+574 DVVYD
-579 LLLRYSNGDIDDPEN
+579 LLLRYSNGNIDDPEN
-594 HENQTEYIENKFKY
+594 HENQTEYFENKFKY
-608 YRTSTGSLDNISLYF
+608 YSTSTGSLDNISVYF
-623 LKHENLNVNQINNWF
+623 LKHENLDVKQINN

>member
-1 MKTNISIIV
+1 MKTNISIIL
-10 FMLLFS
+10 FMFLFS
-16 TVCGQELDYSIID
+16 AICGQELDFSVID

-35 DFIRANNMTENDFFI
+35 DFIKINNITENDFFI
-50 LNEKYT
+50 LNEKFT
-56 IERFSYKKSD
+56 IDRFSNKKSD
-66 LDKILSQND
+66 LDKILLKND
-75 TIIVYQNKYP
+75 TIIIYQNQFPKL
-85 SDEEIRFIN
+85 EEIRFIN
-94 HKIKRKQKLSQISKI
+94 HKIKRKQKLAEISKI
-109 YDVDESIIKKYN
+109 YDVDESIIIKYN
-121 FNTKILKNNVLKIPI
+121 SDIGIVKNNVLKIPI
-136 FGDGK
+136 FGDVK
-141 ELKNFLT
+141 ELKNLLT
-148 SHIVKPKEGK
+148 FHVVKPKEGK

-172 EKLNPKIGKVLKVNQ
+172 EKLDPKIGKVLKINQ
-187 RIAVPVLNNKI
+187 MIAVPVIHNKI
-198 YEKSNNL
+198 YEKSDNL
-205 NDLEYFEVD
+205 DDLEYFEVD
-214 NKVSSTELEN
+214 NKVSSMELEK
-224 ELGLEKNSIAL
+224 ELGLEENSIAL

-250 IKIPKKEGLKQ
+250 IKIPKKVGLKQ

-274 ISNLDLKKIA
+274 ISNLDLQKIA

-323 MALNKFSKL
+323 MALNKFSKF

-352 IIKNNNIEDYD
+352 IIKNNNIDDYD
-363 FVIGPLTNDL
+363 FVVGPLTNDL
-373 FDYFVNSIPLS
+373 FDYFVSSVPLS
-384 DTKIIKTLGKKSITS
+384 DTKIIRTLGKKSITS

-412 FNSVI
+412 FNTVI
-417 EKVKNDTLTSSK
+417 EKVKNDTLESSK

-448 PDAQQFYSQIND
+448 PEAQQFYSQIND

-470 EDLDSTFVDGRNILF
+470 EDLDSTFVEGRNIVF

-498 SILNSFISDDQEI
+498 SILNSFISEEQEI
-511 VLYTTNKNKAFEG
+511 ILYTTNKNKAFEG
-524 VNISNT
+524 TNISNT

-543 RIIDKNINQDF
+543 KLIDKNINQDF
-554 INEFIALYRFYP
+554 INKFIALYKFYP

-579 LLLRYSNGDIDDPEN
+579 LLLRYSNGNIVDPKN
-594 HENQTEYIENKFKY
+594 HQNQTEYLENKFKY
-608 YRTSTGSLDNISLYF
+608 YITSTGSLDNISVYF
-623 LKHENLNVNQINNWF
+623 LKHENLDVKQINN

>member
-1 MKTNISIIV
+1 M
-10 FMLLFS
+10 FLFS
-16 TVCGQELDYSIID
+16 AVCGQELDFSVID

-35 DFIRANNMTENDFFI
+35 DFIKINNITENDFFI
-50 LNEKYT
+50 LNEKFT
-56 IERFSYKKSD
+56 IDRFSNKKSD
-66 LDKILSQND
+66 LDKILLKND
-75 TIIVYQNKYP
+75 TIIIYQNQFPKL
-85 SDEEIRFIN
+85 EEIRFIN
-94 HKIKRKQKLSQISKI
+94 HKIKRKQKLAEISKI
-109 YDVDESIIKKYN
+109 YDVDESIIIKYN
-121 FNTKILKNNVLKIPI
+121 SDIGIVKNNVLKIPI
-136 FGDGK
+136 FGDVK
-141 ELKNFLT
+141 ELKNLLT
-148 SHIVKPKEGK
+148 FHIVKPKEGK

-172 EKLNPKIGKVLKVNQ
+172 EKLNPKIGKVLKINQ
-187 RIAVPVLNNKI
+187 MIAVPVIHNKI
-198 YEKSNNL
+198 YEKSDNL
-205 NDLEYFEVD
+205 DDLEYFEVD
-214 NKVSSTELEN
+214 NKVSSMELEK
-224 ELGLEKNSIAL
+224 ELGLEENSIAL

-250 IKIPKKEGLKQ
+250 IKIPKKVGLKQ

-266 NQSSNIDN
+266 NQSTNIDN

-284 LILPFRLER
+284 LILPFRLEK

-323 MALNKFSKL
+323 MALNKFSKF

-352 IIKNNNIEDYD
+352 IIKNNNIDDYD
-363 FVIGPLTNDL
+363 FVVGPLTNDL
-373 FDYFVNSIPLS
+373 FDYFVSAVPIS
-384 DTKIIKTLGKKSITS
+384 DTKIVRTLGKKSITS

-412 FNSVI
+412 FNTVI
-417 EKVKNDTLTSSK
+417 EKVKNDTLESSK

-448 PDAQQFYSQIND
+448 PESQQFYSQIND

-470 EDLDSTFVDGRNILF
+470 EDLDSTFVDGRNIVF

-498 SILNSFISDDQEI
+498 SILNSFISEEKEI
-511 VLYTTNKNKAFEG
+511 ILYTTNKNKAFEG
-524 VNISNT
+524 TNISNT

-543 RIIDKNINQDF
+543 KVIDNMDQDF
-554 INEFIALYRFYP
+554 INEFIALYKFYP

-579 LLLRYSNGDIDDPEN
+579 LLLRYSNGNIDDSEN
-594 HENQTEYIENKFKY
+594 HENQTEYLENKFKY
-608 YRTSTGSLDNISLYF
+608 YRTSTGSLDNISVYF
-623 LKHENLNVNQINNWF
+623 LKHDNLDIKQINN

>member
-10 FMLLFS
+10 FMFLFS
-16 TVCGQELDYSIID
+16 AVCGQELDFSVID

-35 DFIRANNMTENDFFI
+35 DFIKINNITENDFFI
-50 LNEKYT
+50 LNEKFT
-56 IERFSYKKSD
+56 IDRFSNKKSD
-66 LDKILSQND
+66 LDKILLKND
-75 TIIVYQNKYP
+75 TIIIYQNQFPKL
-85 SDEEIRFIN
+85 EEIRFIN
-94 HKIKRKQKLSQISKI
+94 HKIKRKQKLAEISKI
-109 YDVDESIIKKYN
+109 YDVDESIIIKYN
-121 FNTKILKNNVLKIPI
+121 SDIGIVKNNVLKIPI
-136 FGDGK
+136 FGDVK
-141 ELKNFLT
+141 ELKNLLT
-148 SHIVKPKEGK
+148 HHIVKPKEGK

-172 EKLNPKIGKVLKVNQ
+172 EKLNPKIGKVLKINQ
-187 RIAVPVLNNKI
+187 MIAVPVIHNKI
-198 YEKSNNL
+198 YEKSDNL
-205 NDLEYFEVD
+205 DDLEYFEVD
-214 NKVSSTELEN
+214 NKVSSIELEK

-250 IKIPKKEGLKQ
+250 IKIPKKVGLKQ

-323 MALNKFSKL
+323 MALNKFSNF

-337 MDVFDNSLSKKRIDE
+337 MDVFDNSLSKERIDE
-352 IIKNNNIEDYD
+352 IIKNNNIDDYD
-363 FVIGPLTNDL
+363 FVVGPLTNDL
-373 FDYFVNSIPLS
+373 FDYFVSAVPIS
-384 DTKIIKTLGKKSITS
+384 DTKIVRTLGKKSITS

-412 FNSVI
+412 FNTVI
-417 EKVKNDTLTSSK
+417 EKVKNDTLESSK

-448 PDAQQFYSQIND
+448 PESQQFYSQIND

-470 EDLDSTFVDGRNILF
+470 EDLDSTFVDGRNIVF

-498 SILNSFISDDQEI
+498 SILNSFISEEKEI
-511 VLYTTNKNKAFEG
+511 ILYTTNKNKAFDCT
-524 VNISNT
+524 NISNT

-543 RIIDKNINQDF
+543 KVIDNMDQDF
-554 INEFIALYRFYP
+554 INEFIALYKFYP

-579 LLLRYSNGDIDDPEN
+579 LLLRYSNGNIDDSEN
-594 HENQTEYIENKFKY
+594 HENQTEYLENKFKY
-608 YRTSTGSLDNISLYF
+608 YRTSTGSLDNISVYF
-623 LKHENLNVNQINNWF
+623 LKHENLEIKQINNWF

>member
-10 FMLLFS
+10 FMFLFS
-16 TVCGQELDYSIID
+16 AVCGQELDFSVID

-35 DFIRANNMTENDFFI
+35 DFIKINNITENDFFI
-50 LNEKYT
+50 LNEKFT
-56 IERFSYKKSD
+56 IDRFSNKKSD
-66 LDKILSQND
+66 LDKILLKND
-75 TIIVYQNKYP
+75 TIIIYQNQFPKL
-85 SDEEIRFIN
+85 EEIRFIN
-94 HKIKRKQKLSQISKI
+94 HKIKRKQKLAEISKI
-109 YDVDESIIKKYN
+109 YDVDESIIIKYN
-121 FNTKILKNNVLKIPI
+121 SDIGIVKNNVLKIPI
-136 FGDGK
+136 FGDVK
-141 ELKNFLT
+141 ELKNLLT
-148 SHIVKPKEGK
+148 FHIVKPKEGK

-172 EKLNPKIGKVLKVNQ
+172 EKLNPKIGKVLKINQ
-187 RIAVPVLNNKI
+187 MIAVPVIHNKI
-198 YEKSNNL
+198 YEKSDNL
-205 NDLEYFEVD
+205 DDLEYFEVD
-214 NKVSSTELEN
+214 NKVSSMELEK
-224 ELGLEKNSIAL
+224 ELGLEENSIAL

-250 IKIPKKEGLKQ
+250 IKIPKKVGLKQ

-266 NQSSNIDN
+266 NQSTNIDN

-284 LILPFRLER
+284 LILPFRLEK

-323 MALNKFSKL
+323 MALNKFSKF

-352 IIKNNNIEDYD
+352 IIKNNNIDDYD
-363 FVIGPLTNDL
+363 FVVGPLTNDL
-373 FDYFVNSIPLS
+373 FDYFVSAVPIS
-384 DTKIIKTLGKKSITS
+384 DTKIVRTLGKKSITS

-412 FNSVI
+412 FNTVI
-417 EKVKNDTLTSSK
+417 EKVKNDTLESSK

-448 PDAQQFYSQIND
+448 PEAQQFYSQIND

-470 EDLDSTFVDGRNILF
+470 EDLDSTFVEGRNIVF

-498 SILNSFISDDQEI
+498 SILNSFISEEQEI
-511 VLYTTNKNKAFEG
+511 ILYTTNKNKAFEG
-524 VNISNT
+524 TNISNT

-543 RIIDKNINQDF
+543 RVIDKNINQDF
-554 INEFIALYRFYP
+554 INEFIALYKFYP

-579 LLLRYSNGDIDDPEN
+579 LLLRYSNGNIVDPKN
-594 HENQTEYIENKFKY
+594 HQNQTEYLENKFKY
-608 YRTSTGSLDNISLYF
+608 YITSTGSLDNISVYF
-623 LKHENLNVNQINNWF
+623 LKHENLDVKQINN

>member
-10 FMLLFS
+10 FMFLFS
-16 TVCGQELDYSIID
+16 GVYGQELDNSIID

-35 DFIRANNMTENDFFI
+35 DFIRINNITENDFFI

-56 IERFSYKKSD
+56 IDRFSNKKSD
-66 LDKILSQND
+66 LDKILAKND
-75 TIIVYQNKYP
+75 TIVVYQNKYP

-141 ELKNFLT
+141 ELKNLLT
-148 SHIVKPKEGK
+148 LHVVKPKEGK

-172 EKLNPKIGKVLKVNQ
+172 EKLNPKIGKVLKIKQ

-214 NKVSSTELEN
+214 NKVSSIELEN

-352 IIKNNNIEDYD
+352 IIKNNNIDDYD

-412 FNSVI
+412 FNRVI
-417 EKVKNDTLTSSK
+417 EKVKNDTLKSGK

-448 PDAQQFYSQIND
+448 PDAQQFYSKIND

-524 VNISNT
+524 DNISNT

-554 INEFIALYRFYP
+554 INDFIAFYKFYP

-594 HENQTEYIENKFKY
+594 HENQTEYLENKFKY
-608 YRTSTGSLDNISLYF
+608 YRTSTGSLDNISVYF
-623 LKHENLNVNQINNWF
+623 LKHENLNVNQINN

>member
-1 MKTNISIIV
+1 MKINISIIV
-10 FMLLFS
+10 FMFLFS
-16 TVCGQELDYSIID
+16 AVCGQELDFSVID

-35 DFIRANNMTENDFFI
+35 DFIKINNITENDFFI

-56 IERFSYKKSD
+56 IDRFNNEKSD
-66 LDKILSQND
+66 LDKILFKND
-75 TIIVYQNKYP
+75 TIIIYQNQFPKP
-85 SDEEIRFIN
+85 EEIRFID
-94 HKIKRKQKLSQISKI
+94 HKIKRKQKLAEISKI
-109 YDVDESIIKKYN
+109 YDVDESIIIKYN
-121 FNTKILKNNVLKIPI
+121 SNTAIVKNNVLKIPI
-136 FGDGK
+136 FGDVK
-141 ELKNFLT
+141 ELKNLLT
-148 SHIVKPKEGK
+148 LHKVKPKEGK

-172 EKLNPKIGKVLKVNQ
+172 ERLNPKIDKVLKINQ
-187 RIAVPVLNNKI
+187 RIAVPIIHNKI
-198 YEKSNNL
+198 YEKY
-205 NDLEYFEVD
+205 DYADDIEYFEVA
-214 NKVSSTELEN
+214 NKVSSSELEK

-235 LNPSIKNIND
+235 LNPSIKNIDD

-250 IKIPKKEGLKQ
+250 IKIPNKVGLKQ
-261 INTKL
+261 INTNL
-266 NQSSNIDN
+266 NKSSNIDN

-323 MALNKFSKL
+323 MAINKFSKF

-337 MDVFDNSLSKKRIDE
+337 MDVFDNSLSKKTIDE
-352 IIKNNNIEDYD
+352 IIKNNNIDDYD
-363 FVIGPLTNDL
+363 FVVGPLTNDL
-373 FDYFVNSIPLS
+373 FDYFVSSVSLS
-384 DTKIIKTLGKKSITS
+384 DTKIIRALGKKSITS

-412 FNSVI
+412 FNTVI
-417 EKVKNDTLTSSK
+417 EKVKNDTLESSK

-448 PDAQQFYSQIND
+448 PESQQFYSQINE
-460 SGIDTKTLVF
+460 SGTDTKTLVY
-470 EDLDSTFVDGRNILF
+470 EDLDSTFVDGRNIVF

-498 SILNSFISDDQEI
+498 SILNSFMSEEQEI
-511 VLYTTNKNKAFEG
+511 ILYTTNKNKAFEG
-524 VNISNT
+524 TNISDT

-543 RIIDKNINQDF
+543 KVIDNNMYQDF
-554 INEFIALYRFYP
+554 INEFIELYKFYP

-579 LLLRYSNGDIDDPEN
+579 LLLRYSNGNIDDPEN
-594 HENQTEYIENKFKY
+594 HENQTEYLENKFKY
-608 YRTSTGSLDNISLYF
+608 YRASTGSLDNISVYF
-623 LKHENLNVNQINNWF
+623 LKHENLDIKQINN

>member
-1 MKTNISIIV
+1 MKINISIIV
-10 FMLLFS
+10 FMFLFS
-16 TVCGQELDYSIID
+16 AVCGQELDFSVID

-35 DFIRANNMTENDFFI
+35 DFIKINNITENDFFI

-56 IERFSYKKSD
+56 IDRFSNKKSD
-66 LDKILSQND
+66 LDKILLKND
-75 TIIVYQNKYP
+75 TIIIYQNQFPKL
-85 SDEEIRFIN
+85 EEIRFIN
-94 HKIKRKQKLSQISKI
+94 HKIKRKQKLAEISKI
-109 YDVDESIIKKYN
+109 YDVDESIIIKYN
-121 FNTKILKNNVLKIPI
+121 SNIRIVKNNVLKIPI
-136 FGDGK
+136 FGDVK
-141 ELKNFLT
+141 ELKNLLT
-148 SHIVKPKEGK
+148 FHIVKPKEGK

-172 EKLNPKIGKVLKVNQ
+172 QRLNPKIGKVLKINQ
-187 RIAVPVLNNKI
+187 MIAVPVIHNKI
-198 YEKSNNL
+198 YEKSDNL
-205 NDLEYFEVD
+205 DDLEYFEVD
-214 NKVSSTELEN
+214 NKVSSMELEK
-224 ELGLEKNSIAL
+224 ELGLEEKSIAL

-250 IKIPKKEGLKQ
+250 IKIPKKVGLKQ

-266 NQSSNIDN
+266 NQSTNIDN

-323 MALNKFSKL
+323 MALNKFSKF

-352 IIKNNNIEDYD
+352 IIKNNNIDDYD
-363 FVIGPLTNDL
+363 FVVGPLTNDL
-373 FDYFVNSIPLS
+373 FDYFVSSVPLS
-384 DTKIIKTLGKKSITS
+384 DTKIIRTLGKKSITS

-412 FNSVI
+412 FNTVI
-417 EKVKNDTLTSSK
+417 EKVKNDTLESSK

-448 PDAQQFYSQIND
+448 PEAQQFYSQIND

-470 EDLDSTFVDGRNILF
+470 EDLDSTFVEGRNIVF

-498 SILNSFISDDQEI
+498 SILNSFISEEQEI
-511 VLYTTNKNKAFEG
+511 ILYTTNKNKAFEG
-524 VNISNT
+524 TNISNT

-543 RIIDKNINQDF
+543 KLIDKNINQDF
-554 INEFIALYRFYP
+554 INKFIALYKFYP

-579 LLLRYSNGDIDDPEN
+579 LLLRYSNGNIVDPKN
-594 HENQTEYIENKFKY
+594 HQNQTEYLENKFKY
-608 YRTSTGSLDNISLYF
+608 YITSTGSLDNISVYF
-623 LKHENLNVNQINNWF
+623 LKHENLDVKQINN